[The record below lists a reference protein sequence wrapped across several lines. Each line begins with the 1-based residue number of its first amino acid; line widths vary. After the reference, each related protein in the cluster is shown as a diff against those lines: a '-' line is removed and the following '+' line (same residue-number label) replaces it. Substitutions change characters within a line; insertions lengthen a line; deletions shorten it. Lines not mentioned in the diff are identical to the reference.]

1 MPVTL
6 TRTDYRLDETVTV
19 GRLEFPAPAGYSVV
33 VYDQF
38 DVVDRVNIRPTA
50 DPIPVE
56 DWRWGRF
63 PAVNYDANPA
73 AVTLDNLIGPSTL
86 LGERGQDIPTIVG
99 RRWWPPLAG
108 VFPERAQVVLS
119 RAGFADV
126 VATVT
131 GFAPLMFV
139 PDRELLPAAR
149 PTIEP
154 GVGARWQEPFA
165 GGQFMP
171 WEDTYAAGTAPLGFV
186 YCHPTLE
193 GDGLEAILAG
203 VGAPTADQ
211 RVGLRDPDN
220 LARQPSFA
228 DRKRIFVQRLSDETS
243 IVRNSDVDG
252 ADRSYSER
260 RLELVARVA
269 VAQGMGMMLGGV
281 AGLFFVETA
290 ERLGRTGFHRFT
302 VVRRFFQDTI

>member
-108 VFPERAQVVLS
+108 VFPERAQVAVSYTHL
-119 RAGFADV
+119 
-126 VATVT
+126 TLPT
-131 GFAPLMFV
+131 N
-139 PDRELLPAAR
+139 RE
-149 PTIEP
+149 
-154 GVGARWQEPFA
+154 V
-165 GGQFMP
+165 
-171 WEDTYAAGTAPLGFV
+171 
-186 YCHPTLE
+186 
-193 GDGLEAILAG
+193 
-203 VGAPTADQ
+203 
-211 RVGLRDPDN
+211 
-220 LARQPSFA
+220 
-228 DRKRIFVQRLSDETS
+228 
-243 IVRNSDVDG
+243 
-252 ADRSYSER
+252 
-260 RLELVARVA
+260 
-269 VAQGMGMMLGGV
+269 
-281 AGLFFVETA
+281 
-290 ERLGRTGFHRFT
+290 
-302 VVRRFFQDTI
+302 